1 VKIFLTGAS
10 GFVGRHLAQKL
21 VGNGHTVTAAVRS
34 SSSTS
39 SIPAGCKVVSIDLS
53 SPESISP
60 HLTDTEVIFHVAG
73 AVKAR
78 SGEEFDRANAGLT
91 AALVRAAEFSCPEA
105 LFILTSSQAAA
116 GPGGHG
122 PRSSYGRSKL
132 LAEQV
137 VTGFPRYIIVR
148 SPAALGPDDRETKA
162 FYRWARRGIT
172 VTLGS
177 SSVKFC
183 VISIS
188 DLVHFMADLVD
199 NPAAEG
205 LILQP
210 SHPRLVTWKQ
220 IHKALEKAAN
230 RRILRIP
237 VPSRIVYAAGFLGEV
252 AASFTGFFPLLDREK
267 ATDITSP
274 DWQCKQDDV
283 ERVTG
288 WIPMFSLDDT
298 IASAMEFHQMDK
310 PELRQE
316 Q

>member
-10 GFVGRHLAQKL
+10 GFVGRHLAEKL
-21 VGNGHTVTAAVRS
+21 IDSGHTVTAAVRLS
-34 SSSTS
+34 SNTS
-39 SIPAGCKVVSIDLS
+39 RIPAGCGVVSMDLS

-60 HLTDTEVIFHVAG
+60 NLTGTEVIFHVAG

-78 SGEEFDRANAGLT
+78 SGEEFDTVNAGLT
-91 AALVRAAEFSCPEA
+91 AALVHAAESACPEA
-105 LFILTSSQAAA
+105 LFVLTSSQAAA
-116 GPGGHG
+116 GPGENG

-137 VTGFPRYIIVR
+137 VTGFPRHIIVR
-148 SPAALGPDDRETKA
+148 SPAALGSDDRETRA

-199 NPAAEG
+199 KPAAEG

-210 SHPRLVTWKQ
+210 SHPGLVTWKQ

-237 VPSRIVYAAGFLGEV
+237 VPSRVVYAAGFLGEV
-252 AASFTGFFPLLDREK
+252 TASFTGFLPLLDREK

-274 DWQCKQDDV
+274 DWLCRQDVV
-283 ERVTG
+283 ESVTN
-288 WIPMFSLDDT
+288 WRPILSLDET
-298 IASAMEFHQMDK
+298 IASAMGFSQMDK
-310 PELRQE
+310 PESRQ
-316 Q
+316 